1 MTWTTEKIKQLKKL
15 WSKGKSTVEIGRE
28 LGISKNAVVG
38 KVHRL
43 ELNARPSPIKKVA
56 VKKVVKKK
64 ETKQEN
70 VSLMD
75 LKLNSCRWP
84 IGDPKDADFH
94 FCGKDTVTG
103 KPYCAEHCKVA
114 YTSLKELANQ
124 NKKDAVMVNK
134 TPTTSHETT
143 LVKEVSTKKEKNKK
157 ETVKSVAKKSTEK
170 KATKTKTTPTKQTK
184 KK

>member
-43 ELNARPSPIKKVA
+43 ELNARPSPIKKSTTT
-56 VKKVVKKK
+56 KTPKKK
-64 ETKQEN
+64 PQNTEK
-70 VSLMD
+70 VALLD

-84 IGDPKDADFH
+84 IGEPSDANFH

-103 KPYCAEHCKVA
+103 KPYCAEHCKIA
-114 YTSLKELANQ
+114 YTSLKELTNQ
-124 NKKDAVMVNK
+124 NKVETKEDAETKQDEIKK
-134 TPTTSHETT
+134 T
-143 LVKEVSTKKEKNKK
+143 EK
-157 ETVKSVAKKSTEK
+157 VKSAEK
-170 KATKTKTTPTKQTK
+170 KTTTKTKKVK
-184 KK
+184 K

>member
-43 ELNARPSPIKKVA
+43 ELNARPSPIKKET
-56 VKKVVKKK
+56 VKKTVKKK
-64 ETKQEN
+64 AQKQEN

-103 KPYCAEHCKVA
+103 KPYCSEHCKIA

-124 NKKDAVMVNK
+124 NKKDAIMVNK
-134 TPTTSHETT
+134 TTEPVSEKEI
-143 LVKEVSTKKEKNKK
+143 VKEKETPKTTSTKKESTKK
-157 ETVKSVAKKSTEK
+157 ITTKKSTDK
-170 KATKTKTTPTKQTK
+170 KTAKSTTTKTTK